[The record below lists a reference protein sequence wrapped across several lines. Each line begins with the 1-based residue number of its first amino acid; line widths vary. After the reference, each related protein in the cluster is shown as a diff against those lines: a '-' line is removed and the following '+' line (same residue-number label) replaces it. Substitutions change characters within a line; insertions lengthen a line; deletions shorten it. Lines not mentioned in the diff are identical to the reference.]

1 MEVNVRR
8 NMALIGQVLQR
19 AGPYVLIEIL
29 LPGGTLLAL
38 LLLLYRLGP
47 AKVSAEAQRIGAAA
61 VLRMSTALARR
72 SMRVQAYSAGWVGP
86 AAQDGRDGLEP
97 LGFAPS

>member
-8 NMALIGQVLQR
+8 NMALIGQALQR

-38 LLLLYRLGP
+38 LLFLYRLGP
-47 AKVSAEAQRIGAAA
+47 ARVSTEAQRIAGTTVRA
-61 VLRMSTALARR
+61 MSTTLARS

-97 LGFAPS
+97 LGFTPG